1 MAIFYVPAVNLIG
14 KGVVNEVGPYIKEL
28 GYKKALLV
36 TDKYIEGS
44 DILPKTLKPLDTE
57 GIEYVIFSD
66 VEPNPTCK
74 NVTDGV
80 AALQEH
86 GCDFI
91 ISLGGGSPQDA
102 ASCISIMATNGGKPQ
117 DYEGL
122 HKSAKKGLPVVA
134 INTTAGTSAEIT
146 INYVITDEE
155 RKVKMVMVDKNS
167 LALISVNDPELM
179 LSKPKGLTAATGM
192 DALTHAVEALVTP
205 GAYDVT
211 KKLSIGAIELIK
223 EYLPRAVENG
233 HDIEAREGMVNAIF
247 LGGMSF
253 NNAGLGYVHSM
264 AHQLGAVYN
273 LPHGV
278 CCAMLLPVIER
289 ENAKRVP
296 EAFRNVAKAL
306 GLHVEGK
313 SDQECADYAIV
324 EIEKLSET
332 VGIPKKLTELG
343 IEEKDFDFE
352 YLSKNALIS
361 VNDPEL
367 MLSKPKGLT
376 AATGMDALTHAVEAL
391 VTPGAYDVTKKLSI
405 GAIELIKEYLP
416 RAVENGH
423 DIEAREG
430 MVNAIFLG
438 GMSFNNAGLGYVHS
452 MAHQLGAVYNL
463 PHGVCCAM
471 LLPVIEREN
480 AKRVPEA
487 FRNVAKALG
496 LHVEGKSDQEC
507 ADYAIAEIEKLSE
520 TVGIP
525 KKLTELG
532 IEEKDFD
539 FEYLS
544 KNALIDACAPGNPFM
559 PTLEETIAFYKEL
572 F

>member
-1 MAIFYVPAVNLIG
+1 M
-14 KGVVNEVGPYIKEL
+14 
-28 GYKKALLV
+28 
-36 TDKYIEGS
+36 TDKFIETS
-44 DILPKTLKPLDTE
+44 DILPKILKPLDAE
-57 GIEYVIFSD
+57 GIEYVIYSD

-80 AALQEH
+80 HALQENK
-86 GCDFI
+86 CDFI
-91 ISLGGGSPQDA
+91 ISVGGGSPQDA
-102 ASCISIMATNGGKPQ
+102 ASCISIIATNGGSPQ

-122 HKSAKKGLPVVA
+122 HKSTKKGLPVVA

-179 LSKPKGLTAATGM
+179 LSKPKDLTEATGM

-205 GAYDVT
+205 GGYDVT

-223 EYLPRAVENG
+223 EYLPRAVANG
-233 HDIEAREGMVNAIF
+233 HDIEAREAMLNAIF

-278 CCAMLLPVIER
+278 CCAMLLPVVER

-296 EAFRNVAKAL
+296 LAFRNVAKAL
-306 GLHVEGK
+306 GLHIEGK
-313 SDQECADYAIV
+313 TDEECASYAIT
-324 EIEKLSET
+324 EIEKISET

-343 IEEKDFDFE
+343 IEEKE
-352 YLSKNALIS
+352 
-361 VNDPEL
+361 
-367 MLSKPKGLT
+367 
-376 AATGMDALTHAVEAL
+376 
-391 VTPGAYDVTKKLSI
+391 
-405 GAIELIKEYLP
+405 
-416 RAVENGH
+416 
-423 DIEAREG
+423 
-430 MVNAIFLG
+430 
-438 GMSFNNAGLGYVHS
+438 
-452 MAHQLGAVYNL
+452 
-463 PHGVCCAM
+463 
-471 LLPVIEREN
+471 
-480 AKRVPEA
+480 
-487 FRNVAKALG
+487 
-496 LHVEGKSDQEC
+496 
-507 ADYAIAEIEKLSE
+507 
-520 TVGIP
+520 
-525 KKLTELG
+525 
-532 IEEKDFD
+532 FD